1 MKLLFGFGTNKYAK
15 GGIISF
21 YDKDNEHLL
30 GSASRYID
38 KDVLKKI
45 VFKEIIEYK
54 NYIGNFGWKE
64 SKHEG
69 YLYKLDEN
77 DQDLVK
83 DVKKKEG
90 EIIFRY
96 VTYATAIGGM
106 TPLIKINLDNGML
119 YFLENWGDDK
129 IVFST
134 KGVKAIYIN
143 IIEYKLKN

>member
-1 MKLLFGFGTNKYAK
+1 MNLLFSCNREIYAK
-15 GGIISF
+15 GGIVKF
-21 YDKDNEHLL
+21 YDKDNAYLL
-30 GSASRYID
+30 GSASRDIE

-45 VFKEIIEYK
+45 IFKEIIDYK
-54 NYIGNFGWKE
+54 NYIGNFGWKP
-64 SKHEG
+64 SKHDG
-69 YLYKLDEN
+69 YLYKLDEK

-83 DVKKKEG
+83 DIKRKEG

-119 YFLENWGDDK
+119 YFLENWGNDE
-129 IVFST
+129 IVFTT
-134 KGVKAIYIN
+134 KGVKADYIN